1 MSANVRKDRPDA
13 RRARTRQ
20 ALLDAFF
27 RLVLERDYEQITI
40 ADIVRRAGVGRST
53 LYEHFANKDGI
64 LTVSLRGPF
73 SVLAETV
80 REPDNTERLVRVLT
94 HFWANRSIAR
104 SMFGGP
110 LRRRARKVL
119 SDLIEQ
125 NLKDERRRR
134 RAAPMLPLP
143 LASVQS
149 AEALLAPIAAWLTG
163 EARCPAEVLAVTLRR
178 TVRAMSKALW
188 PD

>member
-80 REPDNTERLVRVLT
+80 REPDNTERLARVLT
-94 HFWANRSIAR
+94 HFWANRSITGACLE
-104 SMFGGP
+104 GP
-110 LRRRARKVL
+110 C
-119 SDLIEQ
+119 
-125 NLKDERRRR
+125 
-134 RAAPMLPLP
+134 
-143 LASVQS
+143 
-149 AEALLAPIAAWLTG
+149 AEESG
-163 EARCPAEVLAVTLRR
+163 KC
-178 TVRAMSKALW
+178 
-188 PD
+188 